1 MAGIHWYPNI
11 RADLAYRQGRH
22 MRRYLTFPK
31 GARQRQK
38 VKKNVN
44 INSKL

>member
-1 MAGIHWYPNI
+1 MAGIHWDPNI

-22 MRRYLTFPK
+22 MDRYLMFPK
-31 GARQRQK
+31 DATQRQK
-38 VKKNVN
+38 VKKNVS